1 MTRITF
7 LCFLYLKQLQENI
20 SSKSSRVAHLNDV
33 VQRLSHLISNA
44 SIKSSRDDVIRQFS
58 EIETT
63 LKERYDLYKNLSEKI
78 VCIDERVPLFCDQLE
93 QLQTKI
99 LAITRDMNSFDI
111 DQLNARSKTMEV
123 VILNISTFIE
133 NSDL

>member
-1 MTRITF
+1 MSIMTRITF

-44 SIKSSRDDVIRQFS
+44 SIESTRDDVIRQFS

-93 QLQTKI
+93 QLQRKI
-99 LAITRDMNSFDI
+99 LAITKDMNSFDI
-111 DQLNARSKTMEV
+111 DQLNSTSKTMEV
-123 VILNISTFIE
+123 VIWNIF
-133 NSDL
+133 NFH